1 MNDSLDALLDNPAIW
16 RAGEP
21 ARHDNAARIAS
32 EYPPLDDVLPGGGWP
47 RGALTEVLYEHAGIG
62 ELRLLMPALAR
73 LSHQGGWIALVA
85 PPHIPY
91 APALRQYGID
101 LSRVLLIHPD
111 DRTDSLWA
119 VEQAL
124 RTGTCGA
131 VLAWPRRIDDQS
143 MRRLQLAAEAGDTL
157 GVLFRETRA
166 AEQPSPAALRLRLTS
181 APGDTPRAH
190 ILKCR
195 GGTLYDNLALDLD
208 NPPTPSSGEEEAA
221 SMPHQHEAPPR
232 REPSPSTSMRRPGR
246 RSSGNRRRAAQ
257 MDLPLATTTHD
268 ANPTPT
274 IGRDQGP
281 PPRGR

>member
-1 MNDSLDALLDNPAIW
+1 MNDSLDTLLDDPAIW
-16 RAGEP
+16 RAGDP
-21 ARHDNAARIAS
+21 ARGNDAERVAS
-32 EYPPLDDVLPGGGWP
+32 DYPALDSALPGGGWP
-47 RGALTEVLYEHAGIG
+47 QGALTEVLYDQAGIG
-62 ELRLLMPALAR
+62 ELRLLMPALAK

-131 VLAWPRRIDDQS
+131 VLAWPRRIDDRS
-143 MRRLQLAAEAGDTL
+143 LRRLQLAAEAGDSM

-166 AEQPSPAALRLRLTS
+166 AEQPSPAALRLRLSRQAGET
-181 APGDTPRAH
+181 ARAH

-195 GGTLYDNLALDLD
+195 GGGRHEDLAVDLD
-208 NPPTPSSGEEEAA
+208 NPPVPNNPEPITVGQPATPSPAA
-221 SMPHQHEAPPR
+221 SPETVT
-232 REPSPSTSMRRPGR
+232 PSGTVKPQRGKRGR
-246 RSSGNRRRAAQ
+246 KRAAQ
-257 MDLPLATTTHD
+257 MDLPLTAGG
-268 ANPTPT
+268 AGSPNPAK
-274 IGRDQGP
+274 Q
-281 PPRGR
+281 RGDEASRRH

>member
-21 ARHDNAARIAS
+21 ARHDDTARIAS
-32 EYPPLDDVLPGGGWP
+32 EHPSLDGVLPGGGWP
-47 RGALTEVLYEHAGIG
+47 RGALTEILYDQAGIG
-62 ELRLLMPALAR
+62 ELSLLMPALAR

-101 LSRVLLIHPD
+101 LSRLLLIHPD

-131 VLAWPRRIDDQS
+131 VLAWPRCIDDQS

-166 AEQPSPAALRLRLTS
+166 AEQPSPAALRLRLTR
-181 APGDTPRAH
+181 APGETPHAH

-195 GGTLYDNLALDLD
+195 GGARYDNLALDLD
-208 NPPTPSSGEEEAA
+208 NPPTPGSRDEEPAA
-221 SMPHQHEAPPR
+221 MPRQPEAPSR
-232 REPSPSTSMRRPGR
+232 SERTPSTSIRRSGR
-246 RSSGNRRRAAQ
+246 RGSNTPRRAAQ
-257 MDLPLATTTHD
+257 MDLPLAAASD
-268 ANPTPT
+268 ANTTPR
-274 IGRDQGP
+274 GEREQGL
-281 PPRGR
+281 PPRRR